1 MSRIL
6 AIDYGDVRVGLALTD
21 PLNITAQG
29 LETLVINGSDKK
41 FISGIRKIISESDVK
56 KVVLGNPK
64 NMDGTELTIS
74 NQDTITKAKEVK
86 IKEDISTFKTDF
98 NSYIDEKKFEAI
110 SVGQYYDE
118 ETDEEL
124 KDVRGYSNLKAIIPS
139 MLDSYGS
146 VLAIKNG
153 KITYIGSDEKYKTIM
168 QEMGIEV
175 Q

>member
-64 NMDGTELTIS
+64 NMDGTESLKS
-74 NQDTITKAKEVK
+74 LK
-86 IKEDISTFKTDF
+86 IKELVPQIKKLGVEV
-98 NSYIDEKKFEAI
+98 ILWDERLTTVSA
-110 SVGQYYDE
+110 
-118 ETDEEL
+118 
-124 KDVRGYSNLKAIIPS
+124 
-139 MLDSYGS
+139 
-146 VLAIKNG
+146 
-153 KITYIGSDEKYKTIM
+153 YKTMRELNIS
-168 QEMGIEV
+168 QKNKNKVADKLAAVYILEGYLASIK
-175 Q
+175 